1 MPYSHLLVPSDGSER
16 SLRAVREA
24 VRLAAAL
31 GSQITVLTVEQQPLM
46 PVPGMGERLDAA
58 TLATLAS
65 AARQESERVV
75 QEALAIAAA
84 AGVPASA
91 ERISGER
98 PFQAIVAAA
107 DRLACDLI
115 VMASH
120 GRQGFRRMLLGSQTQ
135 RVLVQAGVPVLVI
148 R

>member
-1 MPYSHLLVPSDGSER
+1 MPYSHLLVPSDGSDR

-31 GSQITVLTVEQQPLM
+31 GSRITVLTVEQQPRM

-65 AARQESERVV
+65 AAREGSERVV
-75 QEALAIAAA
+75 AEALAIASA
-84 AGVPASA
+84 AGVVATA
-91 ERISGER
+91 DRISGER
-98 PFQAIVAAA
+98 PHRAIVAVAE
-107 DRLACDLI
+107 RLSCDLI

-120 GRQGFRRMLLGSQTQ
+120 GRRGLQRMLLGSQTQ